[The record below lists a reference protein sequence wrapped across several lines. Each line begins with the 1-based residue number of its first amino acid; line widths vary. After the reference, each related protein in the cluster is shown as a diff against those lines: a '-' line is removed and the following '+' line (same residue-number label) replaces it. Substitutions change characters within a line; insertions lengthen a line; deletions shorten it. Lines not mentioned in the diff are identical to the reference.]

1 MQGPYFYR
9 TPELA
14 SSTSQSRSHRC
25 PLRAAARDHGWMAS
39 PPEMSSGIPSA
50 AQGQPTGAQCC
61 PCPSSPTSHLLLLH
75 PCVHLHGQGGGA
87 GHDLLLALQD
97 SAPVPLQDPS
107 LGPTRGTD
115 HPEVKP
121 APSVARARCMVTLTG
136 AAPTCIPSPGFAGRQ
151 LAQAARQPSGHGHP
165 RLLRVVPELHGEP
178 VWSVLRSWNKSRSS
192 ERVISLVCSHS
203 ALPGRTGGGD
213 LYRDKSQSV
222 HQKMNSRSKL
232 FAYTRGTLHAIKPP
246 QNYANYWSSVPDN
259 LAAFC
264 TSPPAHAA
272 WGSRTGDLLHP
283 CTMQAGDGPP

>member
-1 MQGPYFYR
+1 
-9 TPELA
+9 
-14 SSTSQSRSHRC
+14 
-25 PLRAAARDHGWMAS
+25 MAS

-136 AAPTCIPSPGFAGRQ
+136 AAPSWHPQPRVCR
-151 LAQAARQPSGHGHP
+151 QAARPACTPAFRARSPSLAQGGP
-165 RLLRVVPELHGEP
+165 RIAR
-178 VWSVLRSWNKSRSS
+178 RAC
-192 ERVISLVCSHS
+192 LVC
-203 ALPGRTGGGD
+203 A
-213 LYRDKSQSV
+213 
-222 HQKMNSRSKL
+222 
-232 FAYTRGTLHAIKPP
+232 
-246 QNYANYWSSVPDN
+246 
-259 LAAFC
+259 
-264 TSPPAHAA
+264 
-272 WGSRTGDLLHP
+272 
-283 CTMQAGDGPP
+283 